1 MARVRS
7 PGVQSRASTRAT
19 PTIEARSVT
28 APGLVSQTGGIIGGW
43 NPLAPVL
50 IASAS
55 RRTVSMTIGGG
66 RFPAT
71 PSVVA
76 ACDIWLLAFSAAIR
90 RMVVRFRPAATA
102 RALSSSS

>member
-1 MARVRS
+1 M
-7 PGVQSRASTRAT
+7 
-19 PTIEARSVT
+19 
-28 APGLVSQTGGIIGGW
+28 SQTGGIIGGW
-43 NPLAPVL
+43 PLVVITSP
-50 IASAS
+50 S

-90 RMVVRFRPAATA
+90 RMVVRLRPAAMA